1 MSKNEK
7 LVLDATEYARLFLNI
22 DDGLWILINDI
33 DHFESINHIALYDKD
48 NFLIRYNKEWLK
60 TAKNENIIKTAF
72 HEIFHVLQHA
82 CIVESKLGI
91 HHNIFTKEKL
101 IQMEKEFMDENYSTK
116 VGVYENLLI
125 EQQAEAFAIALY
137 EKYIKEKGVLSV

>member
-48 NFLIRYNKEWLK
+48 NFLIRYN
-60 TAKNENIIKTAF
+60 
-72 HEIFHVLQHA
+72 
-82 CIVESKLGI
+82 
-91 HHNIFTKEKL
+91 
-101 IQMEKEFMDENYSTK
+101 
-116 VGVYENLLI
+116 
-125 EQQAEAFAIALY
+125 
-137 EKYIKEKGVLSV
+137 

>member
-101 IQMEKEFMDENYSTK
+101 IKMEKEFMYENYSTK

-137 EKYIKEKGVLSV
+137 EKYIKEKGVL